1 MLRRFIFFISLSP
14 CFPYVGSHAVV
25 YISARHGII
34 QGGHVSDD
42 GFLIWVWDINI

>member
-1 MLRRFIFFISLSP
+1 MLRSFIFYFTVSI
-14 CFPYVGSHAVV
+14 FPYVGSHAVV